1 VRAARATGAGA
12 SARDAPYIVGMR
24 RPRLES
30 TSPDATPAAMCAVAR
45 SSRRVDLP
53 MYDDECATCGAPP
66 PGVHYFPRAFDDTFL
81 ERIDAAREAAPVSLA
96 SQNMAAERRF
106 IRDAKLAEDISRAF
120 VEPAR
125 ARVDVVC
132 SDIRFIDYDAG
143 GFILPHVDGARVCE
157 ATGVTTDAS
166 VLVFL
171 TTVPPGEGGE
181 TEFLVDV
188 NSGDEDGCCLACVRR
203 EGRW

>member
-1 VRAARATGAGA
+1 MDVPKNTN
-12 SARDAPYIVGMR
+12 
-24 RPRLES
+24 
-30 TSPDATPAAMCAVAR
+30 
-45 SSRRVDLP
+45 
-53 MYDDECATCGAPP
+53 DDECATYGTPP

-106 IRDAKLAEDISRAF
+106 IRDAALAADICEAM
-120 VEPAR
+120 PAS
-125 ARVDVVC
+125 VDVVC

-143 GFILPHVDGARVCE
+143 GFILPHVDGVRVCE

-188 NSGDEDGCCLACVRR
+188 NSGDEDGVLFSVRPTRGAMVIFDHACAHV
-203 EGRW
+203 GRCVGVYPKILLRLDAKRKTSAA